1 MPFSLRGNALERHA
15 GTVHRFVAP
24 IRRTN
29 SAAAAAAAA
38 AVVRYCLDVRPV
50 NE

>member
-38 AVVRYCLDVRPV
+38 VVRYCLDVRPV